1 MFAEII
7 GGYMPEFDGVIWNDR
22 QYDCAEEAA
31 EDILESV
38 AILYRDDPET
48 WLEVLPKCLPIAE
61 REYLQPPGLDAA
73 IDVLL
78 EGGSH
83 DAANVL
89 SDRAISDYLYLC
101 EYNCEFSATKES
113 LDNLQSALDVFWA
126 KNNILFR
133 LLGRFSA
140 FDPYKHCFGKSA
152 LEKALN
158 EFALANRHFWLCA
171 ESRDFV
177 SLDVEFWKARLTNY
191 LEVPA

>member
-1 MFAEII
+1 
-7 GGYMPEFDGVIWNDR
+7 MPEFDGVIWSDR
-22 QYDCAEEAA
+22 HYDCAEEAA

-38 AILYRDDPET
+38 AILYRDDPGT

-78 EGGSH
+78 EGGGSH
-83 DAANVL
+83 DASNVL
-89 SDRAISDYLYLC
+89 SDKAISDYLYLC
-101 EYNCEFSATKES
+101 EYNCEFAATKES

-126 KNNILFR
+126 KNNILF
-133 LLGRFSA
+133 LLLERFRG
-140 FDPYKHCFGKSA
+140 FDPYKHGYGYRA

-171 ESRDFV
+171 ESRETEP
-177 SLDVEFWKARLTNY
+177 LDVEFWKARLTDY
-191 LEVPA
+191 LED